1 MDLVSFCDRQILM
14 FLSLVQN
21 KTLFFSSTHLFL
33 VTSASF
39 VSVSTHP
46 RYNCPLG
53 LKKLVI
59 AIVKISVRNTDFCDF
74 CEIYTFYRLFI
85 YTLYV
90 SLYILVL
97 SLTCV
102 QREVNHDILL
112 LFVPTSQ
119 LYINIDVLMYHK
131 FYSFVNL
138 LTRYLDHYLLLSEA
152 KRLDEHMFTLT
163 LTGLFYL
170 VGVFRFLKERYILNI
185 LK

>member
-1 MDLVSFCDRQILM
+1 MDLVSFSDQQILM
-14 FLSLVQN
+14 FLSFVQS
-21 KTLFFSSTHLFL
+21 KTIFFSSTHLFL
-33 VTSASF
+33 ETSASF

-53 LKKLVI
+53 LKKLV
-59 AIVKISVRNTDFCDF
+59 IVKISVRNTDFCDF

-102 QREVNHDILL
+102 QREVNHDILF

-119 LYINIDVLMYHK
+119 LYINIYVLMYHK
-131 FYSFVNL
+131 LYSFMNL

-152 KRLDEHMFTLT
+152 KRLDKHMFTLT

-170 VGVFRFLKERYILNI
+170 IGVFRFLKERYILNI